1 MAEKEISLIAKVQKQ
16 YTSPNMKWMRF
27 SLAVAAIIISAANI
41 FGSFTAE
48 TPQIMFWLLFETS
61 AYITIAIVYLLGLR
75 SWYLPATL
83 FSIFNIIIF
92 FISSIVVVPV
102 IANQLTGNTS
112 FLSYTYGQAFVL
124 FGWIYIISVGLLA
137 YKIDKGSKLDKILNE
152 NIV

>member
-1 MAEKEISLIAKVQKQ
+1 MAEKDISLIARVQQQ
-16 YTSPNMKWMRF
+16 YASPNMKWLRL
-27 SLAVAAIIISAANI
+27 SLSIAAIIISAANI

-48 TPQIMFWLLFETS
+48 SPPIMFWLLFETS
-61 AYITIAIVYLLGLR
+61 AYITIAIVYLLGLK

-83 FSIFNIIIF
+83 FSILNICIF
-92 FISSIVVVPV
+92 FISSIVVIPI
-102 IANQLTGNTS
+102 IANELTGNTS